1 MIPHWTQII
10 DNSNSNVSH
19 LYSVSVLG
27 GLGSASSYTLTSD
40 VGSRLYGGRIS
51 TMLTEY
57 IPSWKL
63 LILI

>member
-40 VGSRLYGGRIS
+40 VGSRL
-51 TMLTEY
+51 
-57 IPSWKL
+57 
-63 LILI
+63 